1 MFSITFFF
9 LKSFILPMDKTKK
22 FELPEEDIDRI
33 VNMAWEDR
41 TPFEAIEAQFGLNE
55 AEVIRLMRRE
65 MKLKNWK
72 KWRAR
77 VQGRK
82 TKHQKLREESVL
94 RFRSK
99 AQKIISGH
107 RISKK
112 KY

>member
-1 MFSITFFF
+1 MKVI
-9 LKSFILPMDKTKK
+9 KK
-22 FELPEEDIDRI
+22 YNLSDTDIDRI
-33 VNMAWEDR
+33 IGMAWEDR
-41 TPFEAIEAQFGLNE
+41 TPFEAIEAQFGLKE
-55 AEVIRLMRRE
+55 AEVIKLMKHQMRE
-65 MKLKNWK
+65 RNWR

-82 TKHQKLREESVL
+82 TKHAKLRALGVD

-99 AQKIISGH
+99 MQRQITKN

>member
-1 MFSITFFF
+1 MKI
-9 LKSFILPMDKTKK
+9 IKK
-22 FELPEEDIDRI
+22 HKLDDQDIDRI

-41 TPFEAIEAQFGLNE
+41 TPFEAIEAQFGLKE
-55 AEVIRLMRRE
+55 AEVIKLMKHQMRLN
-65 MKLKNWK
+65 NWK

-82 TKHQKLREESVL
+82 TKHRKLREEDVS

-99 AQKIISGH
+99 AQKAITQH